1 MAVNIPIISEFDGTG
16 IKKAIAQFKD
26 LETNGEK
33 AQFAIKKA
41 AVPAGLAIA
50 GLAVALGDAAKGA
63 MEDAAAQTVLAG
75 NLKNSAHATDA
86 QIKSTEAMILQMSLA
101 TGVADDKLRP
111 AYSKL
116 ILATNDIERSN
127 KLLAIAQDVS
137 SATGRDL
144 ETVTQALSKAEMG
157 QYAALKKLGIPI
169 SEGIQASIDLQKEQK
184 ALAKDEAALALVK
197 YQIAEGLLAGEEA
210 TKKLEAAQEKFSIR
224 SQIVNDLMATT
235 GDYADD
241 VAKKFGG
248 AASDAANT
256 AEGRF
261 KRLSVTLAETKESIG
276 AALLPA
282 IEAVLPFLQKMGEW
296 ASKNTTVF
304 LIVAGVIG
312 GIAAAIVVTNAAM
325 TAWAAATKA
334 FTIIQGIFN
343 AVMAANPI
351 VLFALAIAGL
361 VVGLVIAY
369 KKFDAF
375 RDIVNVVFSAI
386 KTGIKGGIDKFNAFS
401 DIVNVVFDEI
411 KRGIKGGMDAIG
423 SYLSFVMGIYK
434 AIFNGIA
441 KLWNNT
447 FGKLS
452 FEVPKWVPGLGGKG
466 FDVPNIPY
474 LADGG
479 IVTSATLAVIG
490 ERGPE
495 AVIPLSK
502 MGDMGGGNN
511 FTINV
516 NGGDPNAVVA
526 AIQRYV
532 RQSGAVPLTTRPI

>member
-50 GLAVALGDAAKGA
+50 GLAVALGDATKAA

-86 QIKSTEAMILQMSLA
+86 QIKSTEDMITKMSLA

-116 ILATNDIERSN
+116 ILATNDVERSN

-137 SATGRDL
+137 SATGKDL
-144 ETVTQALSKAEMG
+144 ETVTSALAKSEMG

-184 ALAKDEAALALVK
+184 ALAKAEEALTSVK
-197 YQIAEGLLAGEEA
+197 YDIA
-210 TKKLEAAQEKFSIR
+210 
-224 SQIVNDLMATT
+224 IVNDLMATT

-248 AASDAANT
+248 AAADAAGT
-256 AEGRF
+256 AEGQF
-261 KRLSVTLAETKESIG
+261 KRLSVSLAETKESIG
-276 AALLPA
+276 AALLPI
-282 IEAVLPFLQKMGEW
+282 IEKVLPYLQKMGEW
-296 ASKNTTVF
+296 ASENSTVF
-304 LIVAGVIG
+304 LIIAGVIG

-325 TAWAAATKA
+325 TAWTAATKA
-334 FTIIQGIFN
+334 FTVIQGAFN
-343 AVMAANPI
+343 AVMAANPV

-375 RDIVNVVFSAI
+375 RDIVDAVFGAI
-386 KTGIKGGIDKFNAFS
+386 KT
-401 DIVNVVFDEI
+401 
-411 KRGIKGGMDAIG
+411 GIKGGMDAIG
-423 SYLSFVMGIYK
+423 TYLSFIMGIYK
-434 AIFNGIA
+434 GIFNGIA
-441 KLWNNT
+441 KLWNTT
-447 FGKLS
+447 FGALS
-452 FEVPKWVPGLGGKG
+452 FSVPDWVPKIGGKG

-502 MGDMGGGNN
+502 MGDMGGGTNV
-511 FTINV
+511 TVHV
-516 NGGDPNAVVA
+516 NGGDPNAIVA

-532 RQSGAVPLTTRPI
+532 RQTGAVPLTTRAI